1 MIKIASWDI
10 SLFRMKTSFAF
21 ISLFVQINPHD
32 VTVEKSFNVRKCKLY
47 ITIKHYNESTTS

>member
-1 MIKIASWDI
+1 MIKTASWDI

-32 VTVEKSFNVRKCKLY
+32 VTVKKSFNVRKCKLN
-47 ITIKHYNESTTS
+47 ITIKYYSERTTS